1 MTTFNLQVSKMSTL
15 IKCGGCLKPIEGK
28 QYLRCNLCAL
38 NYDLS
43 CANVS
48 EQRYLNT
55 MTRDHKKNWKCML
68 CISKQ
73 PKGDNSNTPIRAAN
87 DDGVTTKRG
96 ASKESPPERV
106 ESLPINNALNTLLND
121 DIKVLISEVRQFK
134 EEMRATRKQ
143 MEELSQTMSRL
154 NDRVD
159 ACDVRI
165 DALCDRVSSLENRV
179 MDGAGVEPI
188 DGTLRHT
195 IHQLKTELNE
205 RDQELL
211 LNDIEISCVPE
222 QKGTGLTHVV
232 LTLANKL
239 GVPLMEQDIVSA
251 VRVGRPPGPEE
262 LASSGATST
271 RPRPIVV
278 RLTRR
283 ALRDQLLQAAR
294 TRRGATT
301 EGTGLS
307 DAPRRF
313 YINERLTRTNR
324 QLFRK
329 ARDCGRRLNWRF
341 VWTKDGR
348 AYARQHAGKDA
359 PRHRLQSEEDLIR
372 VFGKDVVSS
381 LEV

>member
-1 MTTFNLQVSKMSTL
+1 MSTL

-28 QYLRCNLCAL
+28 QYLRCALCAL

-48 EQRYLNT
+48 EQRFLNT
-55 MTRDHKKNWKCML
+55 MTREHKKNWKCML
-68 CISKQ
+68 CKSKQ

-87 DDGVTTKRG
+87 DDGVTTRRG
-96 ASKESPPERV
+96 ASKESPPEKV
-106 ESLPINNALNTLLND
+106 ESLPENNALND

-134 EEMRATRKQ
+134 EEMRATRRQ

-179 MDGAGVEPI
+179 MDGVGVESI

-262 LASSGATST
+262 LTSPGATST

-381 LEV
+381 LEF